1 MRVGQNPAKQITTV
15 AQPADVTVAVVNFI
29 PFIGGFYEQSAEVL
43 EYCLQ
48 SIWENTDQPFDL
60 MVFDNHSCRPVQEL
74 LLGLY
79 EQDKIQYLVFS
90 EKNIGKIG
98 AWNYMFG
105 AAQGKYIA
113 FADNDI
119 YFQKGWLAASLE
131 LFEAFPNVGMVTG
144 HPLRTPEVFSSSTLE
159 WGKQQPPGVLE
170 TGQFMDWE
178 TFWEHALS
186 TGFELKK
193 AQERFRDGQDY
204 RLNYKDKQAYVGSA
218 HFQFLTHKDVLQK
231 IIPLSS
237 KEPIRGERAFDIA
250 VNQLGYLR
258 LTTCEPYVRHIGNR
272 LPGPATQTKR
282 APKGKSL
289 IRRLIWLPGIR
300 HVLLWLHDRIFRLYF
315 HNAE

>member
-15 AQPADVTVAVVNFI
+15 AQPANVTVTVVNFI

-60 MVFDNHSCRPVQEL
+60 MVFDNHSCRPVREL

-79 EQDKIQYLVFS
+79 EQDKIQYLVLS

-105 AAQGKYIA
+105 AAQGRYIA

-119 YFQKGWLAASLE
+119 YFQKGWLSASLE

-144 HPLRTPEVFSSSTLE
+144 RPLRTPEVFSSSTLE

-178 TFWEHALS
+178 TFREHALS

-193 AQERFRDGQDY
+193 AQERFRGGQDN
-204 RLNYKDKQAYVGSA
+204 RLNYNDKQAYVGSA
-218 HFQFLTHKDVLQK
+218 HFQFLTRKDVLQK
-231 IIPLSS
+231 IIPLPS
-237 KEPIRGERAFDIA
+237 KEPMRGERAFDIA

-258 LTTCEPYVRHIGNR
+258 LTTYEPYVRHIGNR

-300 HVLLWLHDRIFRLYF
+300 HVLLWLHDQIFRLYF

>member
-60 MVFDNHSCRPVQEL
+60 MVFDNHSCSPVREL

-79 EQDKIQYLVFS
+79 EKDKIQYLVFS

-105 AAQGKYIA
+105 AAQGRYIA

-119 YFQKGWLAASLE
+119 YFQKDWLSASLE

-144 HPLRTPEVFSSSTLE
+144 RPLRTPEVFSSRTME

-170 TGQFMDWE
+170 AGQFMDWE

-231 IIPLSS
+231 IIPLPS
-237 KEPIRGERAFDIA
+237 KEPMRGERAFDIA

-258 LTTCEPYVRHIGNR
+258 LTTCEPFVRHIGNR
-272 LPGPATQTKR
+272 LPGSAMQTKR

-289 IRRLIWLPGIR
+289 IRRLIWLPGIH
-300 HVLLWLHDRIFRLYF
+300 HVLLWLHDQIFRLYF